1 MSVYDL
7 CLLRPWLSTAV
18 LRASFQQQFW
28 VLRAS
33 VSQADKECGLSWV
46 FLSAPALAIW
56 AANLPFN
63 MTFLY
68 NDQKGT
74 FIWKQITSFILA
86 CIQWGAKKR
95 NCSFLMVSE
104 IQNRNYM
111 VKAGRVL
118 HQPVAGSR
126 FCGQSVLYTIEGTA
140 DTDCFFFGQ
149 NIWKM
154 VKFMKEITK
163 TSFLELNCFCLI
175 DILLLVWMVIFLINI
190 FNG

>member
-1 MSVYDL
+1 MQGLTLV
-7 CLLRPWLSTAV
+7 CLWSMPATTLTFNSSFEGFFSEAV
-18 LRASFQQQFW
+18 LSAESICQSSRQRLWLILGFFECTS
-28 VLRAS
+28 LGY
-33 VSQADKECGLSWV
+33 VSC
-46 FLSAPALAIW
+46 
-56 AANLPFN
+56 NLPFN

-74 FIWKQITSFILA
+74 FIWKQIKSFILA

-95 NCSFLMVSE
+95 NCGFLMVSE

-111 VKAGRVL
+111 MKAGRVL

-149 NIWKM
+149 NIWKT

-175 DILLLVWMVIFLINI
+175 DILLLVWMVIF
-190 FNG
+190 FN